1 MSELLSRINIQ
12 SKLKYAAIRFEPRG
26 ELYAYKTMLDNLE
39 INDLVVVH
47 CKSGFKVVHFYA
59 YIDKDSR
66 ATDWIMHKV
75 DQEEYKRLVEGD
87 YE

>member
-1 MSELLSRINIQ
+1 
-12 SKLKYAAIRFEPRG
+12 
-26 ELYAYKTMLDNLE
+26 MLDNLE